1 MLLTPLITLGR
12 TFELLDIDVGQVVAK
27 VDHVFMRGMFCYRVE
42 RRKAL
47 AGGLTDG
54 HVPNLTVGAIQRNY
68 QSMLQRLHSFALLTH
83 RDAAVPACL
92 I

>member
-1 MLLTPLITLGR
+1 MTPLITLGR
-12 TFELLDIDVGQVVAK
+12 TFELLDIDVGQVVTK
-27 VDHVFMRGMFCYRVE
+27 VDHVFMRGMFYYRYRVE

-83 RDAAVPACL
+83 RDPAVPAC
-92 I
+92 

>member
-1 MLLTPLITLGR
+1 MTPLITLGR

-27 VDHVFMRGMFCYRVE
+27 VDHVFMGGMFCYRVE

-47 AGGLTDG
+47 VGGLTDG

-83 RDAAVPACL
+83 RDAAVPAC
-92 I
+92 